1 MAPVRSFYVLAMLV
15 ALPLAGCG
23 KKEDDLNALDA
34 QLTNN
39 AVDALANQVVVDP
52 RLAGQPQRTAKLP
65 ALKGEAAAALA
76 ASVKLAGGTLL
87 ATPAP
92 AEGEAK
98 ESESSL
104 AAVASE
110 QKKPGGN
117 AFCRERLIPGA
128 QWASRLPEPF
138 TVYPGAQ
145 LTEAAGA
152 EKDGCTLRA
161 ATFVTPVP
169 WQSVMDFYYTQA
181 RRAGFDA
188 EHKVMGG
195 DHVLGGSRKDDGSA
209 FLLLFT
215 QAADGKTSVDV
226 LADNGR

>member
-1 MAPVRSFYVLAMLV
+1 MAPVRSFCVLAMLV
-15 ALPLAGCG
+15 ALPLAGCD
-23 KKEDDLNALDA
+23 KKKDDLNALDA
-34 QLTNN
+34 QLTNS
-39 AVDALANQVVVDP
+39 AVDALANQIVVDP
-52 RLAGQPQRTAKLP
+52 RLAGRSDAAAKLP
-65 ALKGEAAAALA
+65 ALKGEAATALA

-87 ATPAP
+87 ATPGP
-92 AEGEAK
+92 AQGQAK
-98 ESESSL
+98 ESEAAL
-104 AAVASE
+104 AVVAAE

-117 AFCRERLIPGA
+117 ALCREQLIHGA
-128 QWASRLPEPF
+128 QWASRLSEPF
-138 TVYPGAQ
+138 AVYPGAQ
-145 LTEAAGA
+145 LMEAAGA

-188 EHKVMGG
+188 EHRVMGG

-215 QAADGKTSVDV
+215 QAPGGKTSVDL

>member
-1 MAPVRSFYVLAMLV
+1 MAPVRSFCVLAMLV

-23 KKEDDLNALDA
+23 KKKDDLNALDA

-39 AVDALANQVVVDP
+39 AVDALANQIVVDP
-52 RLAGQPQRTAKLP
+52 RLAGQSQRPAKLP
-65 ALKGEAAAALA
+65 VLKGEAARALA

-87 ATPAP
+87 AAPAP
-92 AEGEAK
+92 AQGEAR
-98 ESESSL
+98 ESESAL
-104 AAVASE
+104 AAAAAE
-110 QKKPGGN
+110 QRKPGGN
-117 AFCRERLIPGA
+117 AFCREQLIHGA

-145 LTEAAGA
+145 LMEAAGA
-152 EKDGCTLRA
+152 EKEGCTLRA

-188 EHKVMGG
+188 EHRVMGG

-215 QAADGKTSVDV
+215 QAPGGKTSVDV

>member
-1 MAPVRSFYVLAMLV
+1 MAPVRSFCVLAMLV
-15 ALPLAGCG
+15 ALPLAGCD
-23 KKEDDLNALDA
+23 KKKDDLNALDA

-39 AVDALANQVVVDP
+39 AVDALANQIVVDP
-52 RLAGQPQRTAKLP
+52 RLAGRSDAAAKLP
-65 ALKGEAAAALA
+65 ALKGEAATALA

-87 ATPAP
+87 AAPAP
-92 AEGEAK
+92 AQGQAK
-98 ESESSL
+98 ESEAAL
-104 AAVASE
+104 AAVAAE

-117 AFCRERLIPGA
+117 ALCREQLIHGA
-128 QWASRLPEPF
+128 QWASRLSEPF
-138 TVYPGAQ
+138 AVYPGAQ
-145 LTEAAGA
+145 LMEAAGA

-188 EHKVMGG
+188 EHRVMGG

-215 QAADGKTSVDV
+215 QAPGGKTSVDL